1 MKTKLLEAK
10 AVIKEKVINI
20 LNTDMDISAN
30 WDVELIKKEEFIFIN
45 MIFQQVYGSFNWV
58 SSNDTYSKKTSLT
71 FSSDETWNIKCK
83 CDYDFNQP
91 IFPTGAIINFDKKT
105 IEITL

>member
-45 MIFQQVYGSFNWV
+45 MILSH
-58 SSNDTYSKKTSLT
+58 K
-71 FSSDETWNIKCK
+71 
-83 CDYDFNQP
+83 
-91 IFPTGAIINFDKKT
+91 
-105 IEITL
+105 